1 MTVPLLTSRVLTEP
15 PGIVHGFTTRE
26 GGLSVG
32 SYASLNLGTRTDDE
46 RSVVETNRRHVL
58 TSLERTE
65 ASFVSLRQVH
75 GADLVEVNHLAGRS
89 IPADGLWTRDPKAL
103 IAVLV
108 ADCVP
113 ILITDQTGSFAAA
126 VHAGWRGTK
135 ERIVAKM
142 IERLES
148 AGIEPSELR
157 VAIGPAIG
165 PCCFEIGEEVA
176 DELRGAYPNGG
187 EAIRTDERG
196 RRVADLW
203 ALNEQAAREAGAL
216 PLHTDTLRHCTH
228 CDERFYSHRRDG
240 PGTGRQAGVI
250 GLRG

>member
-1 MTVPLLTSRVLTEP
+1 MIAPLLTSRVLADL
-15 PGIVHGFTTRE
+15 PGIAHGFTTRE

-32 SYASLNLGTRTDDE
+32 SYASLNLGTRTADD
-46 RSVVETNRRHVL
+46 RGVVETNRRKVL

-75 GADLVEVNHLAGRS
+75 GADVVEVNHLAGRS

-113 ILITDQTGSFAAA
+113 ILISDQAGSFAAA

-135 ERIVAKM
+135 GRIIAKM
-142 IERLES
+142 IERLDA
-148 AGIEPSELR
+148 AGIAPSELR
-157 VAIGPAIG
+157 IAIGPAIG

-176 DELRGAYPNGG
+176 DELSGAYANAG
-187 EAIRTDERG
+187 EAIRIDGGG

-203 ALNEQAAREAGAL
+203 ALNDLAAREAGVV
-216 PLHTDTLRHCTH
+216 PHRIDILRHCTR
-228 CDERFYSHRRDG
+228 CDERFFSHRRDG
-240 PGTGRQAGVI
+240 AGTGRQAGAI
-250 GLRG
+250 GLRR